1 MEPLQITP
9 PDIPEWAQLLSQ
21 GLGFLTA
28 LVGLAIAYQAYRGYR
43 RNESR
48 PMLFLAIGFVLSV
61 GLPFVMVIPL
71 LLFSHIEA
79 VPSILTILGNLF
91 TLIGLGCILYAL
103 RMPADSPG

>member
-1 MEPLQITP
+1 MGPLQIAP

-43 RNESR
+43 RNQSR

-71 LLFSHIEA
+71 LLFSHIQTVTAILA
-79 VPSILTILGNLF
+79 VLGNVF
-91 TLIGLGCILYAL
+91 TLIGLACILYAL
-103 RMPADSPG
+103 RMPTEGSG